1 MARRPSSA
9 PSVQL
14 IVAVAAVLGL
24 CAAPGRAHAPHDA
37 VSRVALSPDFA
48 NDGLL
53 LGFASLID
61 HRVILRSEDGGR
73 TLQHLGG
80 PLAFHG
86 VSAFAFSPAFATDGV
101 VFASSPEN
109 GVWVSTDRGRSFLPA
124 GDELAGLFV
133 TDLAVSP
140 GFAVDGV
147 VLASTHVGLFRSADA
162 GASWTPVSTGLAELD
177 LSAVAFG
184 PGPGGPVAFL
194 AGLTLHRS
202 DDLGQSWVAQ
212 AGLPSV
218 ATSLAVSSGF
228 DQDQSAVVATRL
240 HGVRVTTDG
249 GVQWR
254 PSNSGLTDLLT
265 SEVALWSD
273 GRALLATFGGVFTAP
288 AIDGAWTQVTEG
300 FESLDPDASKH
311 YLGVDTA
318 EGPGTPAF
326 VAALEGLFRS
336 DDGGGTWIQ
345 QDVFHGLVD
354 LRLAVSPS
362 YASDRSLF
370 VGTYGGGVKRWREP
384 LHAPP
389 SRGGPVTSLVG
400 QAGATPGVLPGST
413 TSPPGAATG
422 DAPKLTEGWATHGDG
437 IQGPWCDGL
446 AVADDGTLFFSY
458 LGLFRSTD
466 GGESWHKLPL
476 PPVATVVREV
486 AVSPQFAGDR
496 TVIAGTNGVGVFR
509 STDGGDTWSELMGG
523 LPAGVK
529 TRRVRFSPDYAADGT
544 VLLATWTS
552 GLLRSTDGGDTWI
565 GAGAGLATDTLRGL
579 ALSPHFASDG
589 TVLVGTGGEGV
600 FRSTDGGLTFVD
612 ANAGL
617 PAGGAQEV
625 ETVAFAPDGSLAL
638 LGAMDGS
645 LFLSRDGGA
654 SWVDGGASL
663 VVPARDLAFSPAW
676 SSDRTAWVGTH
687 DGVWRTRDG
696 ARTWERLP
704 GFARIDDRDNLMAQE
719 GAWTPEAASAAH
731 ALTVTASGQTGDA
744 VSYAFHGSR
753 IAWHG
758 PRGPDMAVARLLV
771 DGLPVAT
778 VDLWAPVVEPS
789 APRFA
794 HVFGAAGWHTIRVEH
809 TGLTHPSA
817 TGAQVRT
824 DGFSWHR

>member
-1 MARRPSSA
+1 
-9 PSVQL
+9 
-14 IVAVAAVLGL
+14 
-24 CAAPGRAHAPHDA
+24 
-37 VSRVALSPDFA
+37 VSRVAVSPDFA

-86 VSAFAFSPAFATDGV
+86 VSAFAFSPAFAQDGV
-101 VFASSPEN
+101 VFASSPED
-109 GVWVSTDRGRSFLPA
+109 GVWVSTDRGRSFTKA
-124 GDELAGLFV
+124 GGELAGLFV

-140 GFAVDGV
+140 GFASDGV
-147 VLASTHVGLFRSADA
+147 VLASTHVGLFRSADG

-184 PGPGGPVAFL
+184 PGPGGPVAFS
-194 AGLTLHRS
+194 AGLTIHRS
-202 DDLGQSWVAQ
+202 DDLGLSWQAQSA
-212 AGLPSV
+212 LPSV

-228 DQDQSAVVATRL
+228 DLDESALVATRL

-254 PSNSGLTDLLT
+254 PSNAGLTDPLT
-265 SEVALWSD
+265 SEVTLWSD
-273 GRALLATFGGVFTAP
+273 GRALLATLGGVFTAP
-288 AIDGAWTQVTEG
+288 AVDGAWTQVTEG
-300 FESLDPDASKH
+300 FESLDPDAAKH
-311 YLGVDTA
+311 YLGVSAAD
-318 EGPGTPAF
+318 GPGAPAF

-336 DDGGGTWIQ
+336 DDGGGTWTQ
-345 QDVFHGLVD
+345 LDVFHGLVD

-384 LHAPP
+384 LHTPP
-389 SRGGPVTSLVG
+389 ARGGPASSVVG
-400 QAGATPGVLPGST
+400 QAGPAPSALPGST
-413 TSPPGAATG
+413 PAAPGAATG
-422 DAPKLTEGWATHGDG
+422 GSPKGTDGWSTHGDG

-446 AVADDGTLFFSY
+446 AVADDGTLFFCY
-458 LGLFRSTD
+458 LGLFRSTN
-466 GGESWHKLPL
+466 GGASWDKLPL
-476 PPVATVVREV
+476 PPAASVVREV
-486 AVSPQFAGDR
+486 AVSPDFAADG
-496 TVIAGTNGVGVFR
+496 TVFAGTNGVGVFR
-509 STDGGDTWSELMGG
+509 STDGGDTWNELMGG

-529 TRRVRFSPDYAADGT
+529 TRRIRFSPDHAVDGT
-544 VLLATWTS
+544 VFLATWSS
-552 GLLRSTDGGDTWI
+552 GLLRSTDGGDTWS
-565 GAGAGLATDTLRGL
+565 AVGAGLTTDTLRGL
-579 ALSPHFASDG
+579 ALSPHFAADG
-589 TVLVGTGGEGV
+589 VVLVGTGGAGL

-612 ANAGL
+612 AGAGL
-617 PAGGAQEV
+617 PPGEAREV

-638 LGAMDGS
+638 LGAMDGG

-654 SWVDGGASL
+654 SWVDSGAPL
-663 VVPARDLAFSPAW
+663 VVPARDLAFSPVW
-676 SSDRTAWVGTH
+676 SSDGTAWVGTH

-696 ARTWERLP
+696 ARSWERLP
-704 GFARIDDRDNLMAQE
+704 GFARIDDRDNLMLHE
-719 GAWTPEAASAAH
+719 GSWAPEAASPAH
-731 ALTVTASGQTGDA
+731 ALTVTASGQAGDA

-771 DGLPVAT
+771 DGVPLAT
-778 VDLWAPVVEPS
+778 VDLWAPVAEPS